1 MEQKFNN
8 LNFITMKK
16 DKEKA
21 TYESPQTTRTTVSLE
36 SGICSASADVKNPN
50 DANGQIESHKVN
62 TDFDFDF
69 ADQTW
74 DQQ

>member
-1 MEQKFNN
+1 
-8 LNFITMKK
+8 MKK
-16 DKEKA
+16 DKEKEK
-21 TYESPQTTRTTVSLE
+21 YESPLTKKTTVSLE
-36 SGICSASADVKNPN
+36 NGICAASADVRNPE
-50 DANGQIESHKVN
+50 DKGKIEEHQVN